1 MCNNIKYSKLNATTR
16 DLNQINYYTS
26 PVSTI
31 EILAPAILLD
41 DINRH
46 VIRSFK
52 CPRFGCM
59 RAEDDKIAIASDFN
73 KSVCRLPILYYLIVW
88 HSNCMLIQ
96 HSDAIYLLYYNH
108 CRSSKNHVQVINNII

>member
-1 MCNNIKYSKLNATTR
+1 MSPTR

-26 PVSTI
+26 PVSAI
-31 EILAPAILLD
+31 EILAPAILLE

-73 KSVCRLPILYYLIVW
+73 NKSVCRLYYIIL
-88 HSNCMLIQ
+88 
-96 HSDAIYLLYYNH
+96 
-108 CRSSKNHVQVINNII
+108 